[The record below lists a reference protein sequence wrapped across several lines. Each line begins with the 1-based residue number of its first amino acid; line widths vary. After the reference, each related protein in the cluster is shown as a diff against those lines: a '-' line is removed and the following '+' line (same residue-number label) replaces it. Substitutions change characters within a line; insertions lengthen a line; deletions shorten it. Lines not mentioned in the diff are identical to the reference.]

1 MSGPVAPTE
10 IQESLELFKK
20 DHPDPSK
27 VGFIMMKFKQ
37 TQAHNRILETTK
49 NTLGTYG
56 LVGVRSDDHEYHKDL
71 FYNIQTYMHGCGFG
85 IAVFDRIEEEGFS
98 ANVSLEVGY
107 MMGIG
112 KVICLLK
119 DKNLE
124 TLHAD
129 LLGKLYKPFDPLDPE
144 KTIPS
149 QLLKWLF
156 DKGLGRPPKR
166 RRRSTEPHE
175 PDVLMCSVSEDDE
188 YVGALQG
195 KLCVEGHA
203 STSGFPLS
211 QLVEDD
217 SSDHP
222 QRYGISYYSFYV
234 PLSDV
239 ALLLVSKNFLEHWT
253 KHGLE
258 TLVSKNILYKDFFE
272 SFIPIWLGVTVQDV
286 QSYSPYLA
294 NRYLTDRERS
304 TLSDA
309 GIDQV
314 FNHIMR
320 LARAHQT

>member
-1 MSGPVAPTE
+1 
-10 IQESLELFKK
+10 
-20 DHPDPSK
+20 
-27 VGFIMMKFKQ
+27 
-37 TQAHNRILETTK
+37 
-49 NTLGTYG
+49 
-56 LVGVRSDDHEYHKDL
+56 
-71 FYNIQTYMHGCGFG
+71 
-85 IAVFDRIEEEGFS
+85 
-98 ANVSLEVGY
+98 
-107 MMGIG
+107 
-112 KVICLLK
+112 
-119 DKNLE
+119 
-124 TLHAD
+124 
-129 LLGKLYKPFDPLDPE
+129 
-144 KTIPS
+144 
-149 QLLKWLF
+149 
-156 DKGLGRPPKR
+156 
-166 RRRSTEPHE
+166 
-175 PDVLMCSVSEDDE
+175 MCSVSEDDE